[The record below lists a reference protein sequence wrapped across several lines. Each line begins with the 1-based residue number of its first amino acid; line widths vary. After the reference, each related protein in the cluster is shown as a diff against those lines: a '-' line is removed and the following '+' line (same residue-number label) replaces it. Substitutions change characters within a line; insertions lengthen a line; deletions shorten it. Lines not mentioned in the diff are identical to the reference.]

1 MAEKIIDSRIQLKTD
16 TTEKW
21 DAVKVT
27 FTPKKGEFIF
37 YSDVKKF
44 KVGDGSKKVGDLD
57 FVNEGQIFKCTQNV
71 TTFAEVTQALN
82 EGKLP
87 VLFDANNDWHTT
99 GMFTRIRN
107 DVYVFWSP
115 MSGTVWDKSNG
126 LSWKANYLYAAGYES
141 TNGWVNTAT
150 YDGLDTR
157 HVSTSVTSASKDT
170 EVPSAKAVY
179 TAINGIATATTSAKG
194 LMSSTDKTKL
204 DGIATGANKYVLPTA
219 NSTTLGGVKSGSSV
233 TSTSGLTA
241 CPIIGGVPYYKEGTG
256 SGGSSGAAGLKVEE
270 FTNAWDSNNNFH
282 QYGGLTA
289 AAYETYTSADALL
302 LNLENADSSMQKQ
315 ITLYKIYYDSDQDG
329 TGEDD
334 YYFEATY
341 NNLLYRLN
349 LYYRSSYESY
359 DWSFQKI
366 NSDTRPYHN
375 ARVVTAGGAVELR
388 CDYDKGQAHFIQ
400 VQQTTGTSG
409 WGWFVGGEFTV
420 TNWPT
425 NMSLFIQPD
434 ISHGADETYIRFD
447 NTSSANNPKTYIIF
461 SQEVP
466 EYATETCVLADT
478 QILTL
483 DTATDTLV
491 TKPVQ
496 DIKYGDTLA
505 YWSPMKAGLIYNKV
519 VMPPVVGDCT
529 NYNRV
534 YFSDGSTVDVFGTQ
548 FFWNCDKDLLVDY
561 KKMTPS
567 DRVCKSNG
575 DIVNFDHYESL
586 IAPTPVKHYTLMTD
600 KGRYVANG
608 IQTGDKVE
616 LFYPRL
622 THKENR
628 QYWDA
633 LPEKTKKFFK
643 KKHVEGMER
652 RNWKYSTLYHET
664 IGAYNDEKNQL
675 DETIK
680 EKQAYLDSTDY
691 QVIKKMEG
699 LLTDEEFAPVQAT
712 RQEARDAINVARDRI
727 AELKATIKEKEA
739 EVKATIYGK
748 RKYTYHNA
756 FEGKTRAVL
765 DDEEP
770 SAD

>member
-1 MAEKIIDSRIQLKTD
+1 MAEQTINSRIQLKTD
-16 TTEKW
+16 TSTNWGK
-21 DAVKVT
+21 ATT
-27 FTPKKGEFIF
+27 FVPKKGEFIF

-57 FVNEGQIFKCTQNV
+57 FVNEDQILKCIENV
-71 TTFAEVTQALN
+71 TTYAEVTQAISD
-82 EGKLP
+82 GKLP
-87 VLFDANNDWHTT
+87 VLYNAADTWHVY
-99 GMFTRIRN
+99 GVLGRN
-107 DVYVFWSP
+107 QIDTVYSFFCPLPSSSVN
-115 MSGTVWDKSNG
+115 SNR
-126 LSWKANYLYAAGYES
+126 LAYKWAYLYKNQYPS
-141 TNGWVNTAT
+141 SNGWVHTET
-150 YDGLDTR
+150 YEVLDSRQIDTTITSSSLDTR
-157 HVSTSVTSASKDT
+157 
-170 EVPSAKAVY
+170 VPSTKAVY
-179 TAINGIATATTSAKG
+179 NALPGTAAKNKLGLVQTTSA
-194 LMSSTDKTKL
+194 
-204 DGIATGANKYVLPTA
+204 
-219 NSTTLGGVKSGSSV
+219 V

-366 NSDTRPYHN
+366 NSDTRPYHK

-434 ISHGADETYIRFD
+434 ISHGADETYIRFN

-727 AELKATIKEKEA
+727 VELKATIKEKEA

-765 DDEEP
+765 DDEEQ

>member
-1 MAEKIIDSRIQLKTD
+1 MYTSEGTSWETHFDASKQYLFVVYDGSTANTNVPIGWGLFRDGYFNLDRFAACPFDVEIQDANALISFVPKALGSHPTLLIVKYTIDS
-16 TTEKW
+16 
-21 DAVKVT
+21 
-27 FTPKKGEFIF
+27 
-37 YSDVKKF
+37 
-44 KVGDGSKKVGDLD
+44 
-57 FVNEGQIFKCTQNV
+57 
-71 TTFAEVTQALN
+71 
-82 EGKLP
+82 
-87 VLFDANNDWHTT
+87 
-99 GMFTRIRN
+99 
-107 DVYVFWSP
+107 
-115 MSGTVWDKSNG
+115 
-126 LSWKANYLYAAGYES
+126 
-141 TNGWVNTAT
+141 
-150 YDGLDTR
+150 
-157 HVSTSVTSASKDT
+157 
-170 EVPSAKAVY
+170 
-179 TAINGIATATTSAKG
+179 
-194 LMSSTDKTKL
+194 
-204 DGIATGANKYVLPTA
+204 
-219 NSTTLGGVKSGSSV
+219 
-233 TSTSGLTA
+233 
-241 CPIIGGVPYYKEGTG
+241 
-256 SGGSSGAAGLKVEE
+256 
-270 FTNAWDSNNNFH
+270 
-282 QYGGLTA
+282 
-289 AAYETYTSADALL
+289 
-302 LNLENADSSMQKQ
+302 
-315 ITLYKIYYDSDQDG
+315 
-329 TGEDD
+329 
-334 YYFEATY
+334 
-341 NNLLYRLN
+341 
-349 LYYRSSYESY
+349 
-359 DWSFQKI
+359 
-366 NSDTRPYHN
+366 
-375 ARVVTAGGAVELR
+375 
-388 CDYDKGQAHFIQ
+388 
-400 VQQTTGTSG
+400 
-409 WGWFVGGEFTV
+409 
-420 TNWPT
+420 
-425 NMSLFIQPD
+425 
-434 ISHGADETYIRFD
+434 
-447 NTSSANNPKTYIIF
+447 F
-461 SQEVP
+461 S
-466 EYATETCVLADT
+466 ETCVLADT

-483 DTATDTLV
+483 DTATGTLV

-561 KKMTPS
+561 KKMTSS

-622 THKENR
+622 MREENR

-633 LPEKTKKFFK
+633 LPEKTKAFFK
-643 KKHVEGMER
+643 QKHVEGMER

-765 DDEEP
+765 DDEEQ

>member
-1 MAEKIIDSRIQLKTD
+1 MKYTIDS
-16 TTEKW
+16 
-21 DAVKVT
+21 
-27 FTPKKGEFIF
+27 
-37 YSDVKKF
+37 
-44 KVGDGSKKVGDLD
+44 
-57 FVNEGQIFKCTQNV
+57 
-71 TTFAEVTQALN
+71 
-82 EGKLP
+82 
-87 VLFDANNDWHTT
+87 
-99 GMFTRIRN
+99 
-107 DVYVFWSP
+107 
-115 MSGTVWDKSNG
+115 
-126 LSWKANYLYAAGYES
+126 
-141 TNGWVNTAT
+141 
-150 YDGLDTR
+150 
-157 HVSTSVTSASKDT
+157 
-170 EVPSAKAVY
+170 
-179 TAINGIATATTSAKG
+179 
-194 LMSSTDKTKL
+194 
-204 DGIATGANKYVLPTA
+204 
-219 NSTTLGGVKSGSSV
+219 
-233 TSTSGLTA
+233 
-241 CPIIGGVPYYKEGTG
+241 
-256 SGGSSGAAGLKVEE
+256 
-270 FTNAWDSNNNFH
+270 
-282 QYGGLTA
+282 
-289 AAYETYTSADALL
+289 
-302 LNLENADSSMQKQ
+302 
-315 ITLYKIYYDSDQDG
+315 
-329 TGEDD
+329 
-334 YYFEATY
+334 
-341 NNLLYRLN
+341 
-349 LYYRSSYESY
+349 
-359 DWSFQKI
+359 
-366 NSDTRPYHN
+366 
-375 ARVVTAGGAVELR
+375 
-388 CDYDKGQAHFIQ
+388 
-400 VQQTTGTSG
+400 
-409 WGWFVGGEFTV
+409 
-420 TNWPT
+420 
-425 NMSLFIQPD
+425 
-434 ISHGADETYIRFD
+434 
-447 NTSSANNPKTYIIF
+447 F
-461 SQEVP
+461 S
-466 EYATETCVLADT
+466 ETCVLADT

-622 THKENR
+622 MREENR

-633 LPEKTKKFFK
+633 LPEKTKAFFK
-643 KKHVEGMER
+643 QKHVEGMER

-765 DDEEP
+765 DDEEQ